1 MSFLIVTDNP
11 ETWPLDIPGVPVVS
25 ARTYLTDQS
34 YADERGLK
42 VFNLCKSHR
51 YQALGYYVSLL
62 AEARGHKPLPSV
74 TTIQDLKSLTMIRFA
89 GEEMEDLIQPSLA
102 HIQSTTFTLSVYF
115 GQNMAKRYDRLCKAL
130 FNLFPAPLLRAQ
142 FHFDDSRWR
151 LDGLE
156 ALAAGDIPDLHRS
169 FVEWAAGEYFSGR
182 KKIRGKPQ
190 EKGYDLAILHNP
202 EATEKPSTNI
212 SIKHFV
218 KAAKQVGFNV
228 EIIDRDDY
236 GKIAEFDALFIR
248 ETTAVNH
255 HTYRFSRRAAAEGL
269 AVIDDPTSILRC
281 SNKVYLHELFDA
293 NDIPC
298 PKTLIVHRENTH
310 EVKDALGIP
319 CVLKKPD
326 SSFSQGVIKV
336 SDEAR
341 LEAELEQFLEKSD
354 LVIAQEFMPSAFDWR
369 IGVLDRKA
377 LFACRYHMVKGH
389 WQIVGTDKKGERDF
403 GKVEA
408 VPLDLVPKKVVSTA
422 VRAAG
427 LIGDGLYGVDLKQAD
442 SRVCV
447 MEINDNPN
455 IDHGYEDVIL
465 GEGLF
470 LAVMQSLM
478 DRVKRIKEGR
488 TGP

>member
-1 MSFLIVTDNP
+1 MSVLLVVDNP
-11 ETWPLDIPGVPVVS
+11 ETWPLDIPGVAVIS
-25 ARTYLTDQS
+25 ARRYLTDPS
-34 YADERGLK
+34 YADEKGAK

-89 GEEMEDLIQPSLA
+89 AEELEDVIQPSLS

-130 FNLFPAPLLRAQ
+130 FNLFPAPLLRAK
-142 FHFDDSRWR
+142 FLFE
-151 LDGLE
+151 DGHWHLE
-156 ALAAGDIPDLHRS
+156 SVDAVAAVEIPDLHRP
-169 FVEWAAGEYFSGR
+169 FVEWAAAEYFSGR

-190 EKGYDLAILHNP
+190 EKGYDLAILYNP
-202 EATEKPSTNI
+202 DATDKPSTNN
-212 SIKHFV
+212 SIKHFI
-218 KAAKQVGFNV
+218 KAAKAVGFNV
-228 EIIDRDDY
+228 EMIDRDDY

-269 AVIDDPTSILRC
+269 VVIDDPTSILRC
-281 SNKVYLHELFDA
+281 SNKVYLHELFDS
-293 NDIPC
+293 NDIPS

-310 EVKDALGIP
+310 EVKEHLGIP
-319 CVLKKPD
+319 CVLKRPD

-336 SDEAR
+336 TDPAK
-341 LEAELEQFLEKSD
+341 LEEELDQFLEKSD
-354 LVIAQEFMPSAFDWR
+354 LVIAQEWLPSAFDWR

-377 LFACRYHMVKGH
+377 LFACRYHMAKGH
-389 WQIVGTDKKGERDF
+389 WQIVTTDKKGERDF

-408 VPLDLVPKKVVSTA
+408 VPLDLVPKKVLSTA
-422 VRAAG
+422 VRAAN
-427 LIGDGLYGVDLKQAD
+427 LIGDGLYGVDLKQID

-455 IDHGYEDVIL
+455 VDHGYEDVIL

-470 LAVMQSLM
+470 LAIMQSMM
-478 DRVKRIKEGR
+478 DRVKRFKESKAVS
-488 TGP
+488 

>member
-1 MSFLIVTDNP
+1 MSVLIVTDNP
-11 ETWPLDIPGVPVVS
+11 ETWPLDIPGVGVVS
-25 ARTYLTDQS
+25 ARKYLTDPS
-34 YADERGLK
+34 YADERGVK

-89 GEEMEDLIQPSLA
+89 AEDLEDVIKPSLS
-102 HIQSTTFTLSVYF
+102 HIQSTSFTLSVYF

-130 FNLFPAPLLRAQ
+130 FNLFPTPLLRVQ
-142 FHFDDSRWR
+142 FNFEDGRWH
-151 LDGLE
+151 LESLE
-156 ALAAGDIPDLHRS
+156 AVSAAEIPDLHRS

-190 EKGYDLAILHNP
+190 EFGYDLAILYNP
-202 EATEKPSTNI
+202 DATDKPSTNV
-212 SIKHFV
+212 SIKHFQ
-218 KAAKQVGFNV
+218 KAAKHVGFNV
-228 EIIDRDDY
+228 EMIDRDDY

-255 HTYRFSRRAAAEGL
+255 HTYRFARRAAAEGL
-269 AVIDDPTSILRC
+269 AVIDDPQSILRC
-281 SNKVYLHELFDA
+281 SNKVYLHELFDS

-298 PKTLIVHRENTH
+298 PKTLIVHRENTS
-310 EVKDALGIP
+310 EVGEQLGIP
-319 CVLKKPD
+319 CVLKRPD

-336 SDEAR
+336 SDPAK
-341 LEAELEQFLEKSD
+341 LEAELDQFLERSD
-354 LVIAQEFMPSAFDWR
+354 LVIAQEFLPSAFDWR

-377 LFACRYHMVKGH
+377 LFACRYHMLKGH

-408 VPLDLVPKKVVSTA
+408 VPLDLVPKKVLSTA
-422 VRAAG
+422 VRAAN
-427 LIGDGLYGVDLKQAD
+427 LIGDGLYGVDLKQLD

-455 IDHGYEDVIL
+455 VDHGYEDVIM
-465 GEGLF
+465 GDGLF
-470 LAVMQSLM
+470 VAIMQSLM
-478 DRVKRIKEGR
+478 DRVKRIKEGKV
-488 TGP
+488 T

>member
-1 MSFLIVTDNP
+1 MSVVIVVDNP
-11 ETWPLDIPGVPVVS
+11 ETWPLDIPGVGVVS
-25 ARTYLTDQS
+25 ARDYITEASL
-34 YADERGLK
+34 ADERGVK

-74 TTIQDLKSLTMIRFA
+74 TTIQDLKSLSMIRFA
-89 GEEMEDLIQPSLA
+89 AEGLEDVIQQSLS
-102 HIQSTTFTLSVYF
+102 HIQSTEFTLSVYF

-142 FHFDDSRWR
+142 FRYGEQRWH
-151 LDGLE
+151 LE
-156 ALAAGDIPDLHRS
+156 GVEAISAGDIPDLHRS

-190 EKGYDLAILHNP
+190 EKGYDLAILYNP
-202 EATEKPSTNI
+202 DATDKPSTNN
-212 SIKHFV
+212 SIKLFV

-228 EIIDRDDY
+228 EMLDRDDY

-248 ETTAVNH
+248 ETTSVNH

-298 PKTLIVHRENTH
+298 PKTMIVHQGNKD
-310 EVKDALGIP
+310 EVLGSLGLP
-319 CVLKKPD
+319 CVLKRPD

-336 SDEAR
+336 ADAER
-341 LEAELEQFLEKSD
+341 LEKELAEFLERSD

-369 IGVLDRKA
+369 IGVLDRKP

-408 VPLDLVPKKVVSTA
+408 VPLDLAPKKVVSTA
-422 VRAAG
+422 VRAAN
-427 LIGDGLYGVDLKQAD
+427 LIGDGLYGVDLKQVD
-442 SRVCV
+442 SRVVV

-455 IDHGYEDVIL
+455 VDHGYEDVIL
-465 GEGLF
+465 GEQLF
-470 LAVMQSLM
+470 VTIVQSLM
-478 DRVKRIKEGR
+478 DRVKRIKEGKAN
-488 TGP
+488 P